1 MRSWSVS
8 SVSVS
13 RTGTA
18 AWARIGPVSTPAST
32 RCTVQ
37 PVIFTPWA
45 RASRTPWAPGKDG
58 SRAGCVLTIRP
69 ANRSRTGAPRIRMN
83 PEHTTQSGSWAAIA
97 SARAASHSAREAWS
111 PGATVKV
118 SMPWAS
124 ARARPCAWGTS
135 EPTATTSTGDAPEAT
150 ASRTAWRLVPDPETR
165 ARMRMAPI
173 VG

>member
-1 MRSWSVS
+1 
-8 SVSVS
+8 
-13 RTGTA
+13 
-18 AWARIGPVSTPAST
+18 
-32 RCTVQ
+32 
-37 PVIFTPWA
+37 
-45 RASRTPWAPGKDG
+45 
-58 SRAGCVLTIRP
+58 
-69 ANRSRTGAPRIRMN
+69 MN

-124 ARARPCAWGTS
+124 ARARPCASGTS